1 MYKKNV
7 LWHILFYCGAK
18 NASAIGSR
26 SYMGTD
32 RRPDGN
38 DRQFLF
44 CVCLFPKHTTI
55 LDILAI
61 NLSESPVYPK

>member
-7 LWHILFYCGAK
+7 LWHILFYCGEK
-18 NASAIGSR
+18 CQRDRSR
-26 SYMGTD
+26 SYMGID

-55 LDILAI
+55 LDILADQLI
-61 NLSESPVYPK
+61 RKPGIS